1 MGGINMDMEK
11 LQDGQDLKTR
21 IDDLKHK
28 KECLEKA
35 KSADIW
41 KMLNLHWLSK
51 EDWCDNRIYILS
63 KEKSINCAFYNVLI
77 DCTIDNLIK
86 AIDIETQRL
95 EAIFKAL

>member
-1 MGGINMDMEK
+1 MDMKK
-11 LQDGQDLKTR
+11 LQESQDLKTR
-21 IDDLKHK
+21 IYDLKHK
-28 KECLEKA
+28 KEGLEKA

-51 EDWCDNRIYILS
+51 QDWCDNRISILS

-86 AIDIETQRL
+86 AIDKEIQRL
-95 EAIFKAL
+95 EEIFVNL